1 MTLGSYPEWSAAG
14 ESGIEKNK
22 MDTQEYQFIKETV
35 KKQPKEN
42 GSLLRRLLMIAGC
55 GVLFGGCAAVT
66 FASVFPVMADR
77 EENTQQKIE
86 LTGSD
91 VAETISEEQATER
104 ESVASVSEQ
113 EEEES
118 SGNASGRCIGKC

>member
-1 MTLGSYPEWSAAG
+1 MK
-14 ESGIEKNK
+14 KNK

-77 EENTQQKIE
+77 EENYT
-86 LTGSD
+86 
-91 VAETISEEQATER
+91 AENRIDR
-104 ESVASVSEQ
+104 IGC
-113 EEEES
+113 
-118 SGNASGRCIGKC
+118 SGDDI

>member
-1 MTLGSYPEWSAAG
+1 MK
-14 ESGIEKNK
+14 KNK

-104 ESVASVSEQ
+104 ESSLQFLNKRRRVFWQCVR
-113 EEEES
+113 
-118 SGNASGRCIGKC
+118 RCIGKC

>member
-14 ESGIEKNK
+14 ESGMKKNK

-55 GVLFGGCAAVT
+55 GVLLLGQSPVCHCG
-66 FASVFPVMADR
+66 VFR
-77 EENTQQKIE
+77 
-86 LTGSD
+86 
-91 VAETISEEQATER
+91 
-104 ESVASVSEQ
+104 
-113 EEEES
+113 
-118 SGNASGRCIGKC
+118 

>member
-1 MTLGSYPEWSAAG
+1 MK
-14 ESGIEKNK
+14 KNK

-77 EENTQQKIE
+77 AENRTDRI
-86 LTGSD
+86 GC
-91 VAETISEEQATER
+91 
-104 ESVASVSEQ
+104 
-113 EEEES
+113 
-118 SGNASGRCIGKC
+118 SGDDI

>member
-14 ESGIEKNK
+14 ESGMKKNK

-55 GVLFGGCAAVT
+55 TDQRNPVQSVKRTGG
-66 FASVFPVMADR
+66 
-77 EENTQQKIE
+77 
-86 LTGSD
+86 
-91 VAETISEEQATER
+91 
-104 ESVASVSEQ
+104 
-113 EEEES
+113 
-118 SGNASGRCIGKC
+118 